1 MRVISVAAFGVLAS
15 ACFAQLALSD
25 ENPKPRAA
33 GPSRAKAQAPT
44 QAPTNNWTGLQTGAN
59 GGNSSL
65 AQNFAE
71 PGAFLCPIPAGICTE
86 TPFSF
91 SGHPSSL
98 TAGGFAGYRV
108 QFGVLVVGI
117 EGDLAWK
124 RATTSY
130 VQSGVTPLYVNETFT
145 GSMTQGWD
153 GSVRGRLGVLLIPSL
168 LVYGTGGLA
177 FGNVSGSFS
186 YTAQFDSFYTP
197 ASVSGAKSWS
207 DTLLGYTLGGGVELD
222 LGGGL
227 KGRLEYRYTD
237 FGRISKDVP
246 LTSTGCEF
254 FICGTNA
261 HIDMNAAF
269 HTLRFGLG
277 VDL

>member
-1 MRVISVAAFGVLAS
+1 MRAISVAFGVLAS
-15 ACFAQLALSD
+15 ACFAQPAMAQ
-25 ENPKPRAA
+25 ENPKRAA
-33 GPSRAKAQAPT
+33 GPSRARAP
-44 QAPTNNWTGLQTGAN
+44 APPQTPTSNWTGLQTGAN

-71 PGAFLCPIPAGICTE
+71 PGAFLCPIAFGTCIE
-86 TPFSF
+86 TPFRF
-91 SGHPSSL
+91 SGHPWSF

-108 QFGVLVVGI
+108 QFGVLVIGI
-117 EGDLAWK
+117 EGDVAWK

-145 GSMTQGWD
+145 GSITQGWD
-153 GSVRGRLGVLLIPSL
+153 GSVRGRLGVLLIPSVL
-168 LVYGTGGLA
+168 AYGTGGLA

-186 YTAQFDSFYTP
+186 YTAQFDSPYTP

-207 DTLLGYTLGGGVELD
+207 DTLLGYTLGGGVEVD

-254 FICGTNA
+254 YICGTNA